1 MRKLSEAE
9 TDTREEKK
17 ETRKGKRKRKR
28 KEVGEER
35 RQSKKFVELDDPEIL
50 QILVG

>member
-17 ETRKGKRKRKR
+17 ETRKGKRKRK
-28 KEVGEER
+28 ELGEER